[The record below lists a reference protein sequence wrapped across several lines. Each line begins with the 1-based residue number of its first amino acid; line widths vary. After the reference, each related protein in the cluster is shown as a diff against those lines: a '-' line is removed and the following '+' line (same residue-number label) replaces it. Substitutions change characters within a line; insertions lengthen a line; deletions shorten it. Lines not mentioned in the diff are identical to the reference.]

1 MLLVHFFSIDV
12 SCQFKFWTNQLYV
25 HDSPTY
31 PLEVIVKP
39 TYLLTESLNELEDND
54 LDALMADLESK
65 SAAQEPLTSEPNI
78 DGTNDQTAPPAT
90 TQKHEPATALPPP
103 PGTDVSCG
111 DMQTVN
117 QSFALRENVKLGFSG
132 HGGTKEITFFY
143 VSRENPKQK
152 QRK

>member
-12 SCQFKFWTNQLYV
+12 PCQFKFWTNQLYV
-25 HDSPTY
+25 HDSPTH

-39 TYLLTESLNELEDND
+39 THLLTESLNELEDND

-78 DGTNDQTAPPAT
+78 GGTNDQTAPPAT

-103 PGTDVSCG
+103 PGTDVSCRN
-111 DMQTVN
+111 MQMVN
-117 QSFALRENVKLGFSG
+117 QSFALRENIKSEFPG
-132 HGGTKEITFFY
+132 HGASKEITFFY